1 MEKEVS
7 ATTGTEHTHPS
18 FQNSPLS
25 SSSIR
30 NSDFTNMKEQF
41 YHTTIANL
49 TLILGHKREAKNQKR
64 GANISSAAAPTFHHL
79 QSIISYKHHNTTI
92 PRSSFTDLHHTFQPT
107 ISPSPFKSLKQNK
120 PTERNIDKERKHL
133 SSSTH
138 FCLPNLHQFK
148 TSNPQSQKTE
158 QTKTKEKQ
166 KLK

>member
-25 SSSIR
+25 SLIR

-64 GANISSAAAPTFHHL
+64 GGKYFIS
-79 QSIISYKHHNTTI
+79 
-92 PRSSFTDLHHTFQPT
+92 RSPNL
-107 ISPSPFKSLKQNK
+107 SPSS
-120 PTERNIDKERKHL
+120 IY
-133 SSSTH
+133 
-138 FCLPNLHQFK
+138 NLV
-148 TSNPQSQKTE
+148 
-158 QTKTKEKQ
+158 
-166 KLK
+166 